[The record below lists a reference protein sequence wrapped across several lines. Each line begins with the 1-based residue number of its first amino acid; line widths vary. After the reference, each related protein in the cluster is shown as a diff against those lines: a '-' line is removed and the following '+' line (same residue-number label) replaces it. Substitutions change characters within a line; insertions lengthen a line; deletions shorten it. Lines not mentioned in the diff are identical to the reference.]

1 MEERGAE
8 NRAVRVQ
15 EEGKLDRRLERRP
28 YREQQRAGIGRLHL
42 CAKPS
47 QTPRCYSATC
57 VLRDL

>member
-15 EEGKLDRRLERRP
+15 EEGKPDRRLDQRP
-28 YREQQRAGIGRLHL
+28 YWEQQRAGMGRLHL

-47 QTPRCYSATC
+47 QAPWCYSATC